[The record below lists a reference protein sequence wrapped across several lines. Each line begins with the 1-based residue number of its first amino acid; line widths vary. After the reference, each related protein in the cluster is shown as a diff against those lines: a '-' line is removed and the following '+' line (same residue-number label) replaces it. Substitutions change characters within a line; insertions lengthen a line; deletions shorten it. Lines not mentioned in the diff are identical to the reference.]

1 MSEVK
6 LWTALKNGD
15 KPAYAQLYEQYAKP
29 LLLYGRKI
37 QADEATIEDA
47 IHDLFVELW
56 RYRTNLSATTS
67 IKFYLFG
74 ALRKKLMGNI
84 KTNIELGTMTYL
96 ENALFD
102 ISHEAQLIENEDF
115 EQITE
120 RIRQALDQL
129 PPRQREA
136 IFLRYHQNFNNDQI
150 AEIMGL
156 TYNSSAN
163 LINKG
168 LKRLREVLPA
178 GLLFLEILIGI

>member
-1 MSEVK
+1 MLEIE
-6 LWTALKNGD
+6 LWDALKKGE
-15 KPAYAQLYEQYAKP
+15 KSAYAQLYEQYAKP

-37 QADEATIEDA
+37 QDDEATIEDT

-56 RYRTNLSATTS
+56 RYRTNLSNTTS

-74 ALRKKLMGNI
+74 ALRKKLMGNL
-84 KTNIELGTMTYL
+84 KTNIELGTVANL

-115 EQITE
+115 EHLTE
-120 RIRQALDQL
+120 RVRQALDQL

-156 TYNSSAN
+156 TYNSAAN

-168 LKRLREVLPA
+168 LQRLRDILP
-178 GLLFLEILIGI
+178 FTT